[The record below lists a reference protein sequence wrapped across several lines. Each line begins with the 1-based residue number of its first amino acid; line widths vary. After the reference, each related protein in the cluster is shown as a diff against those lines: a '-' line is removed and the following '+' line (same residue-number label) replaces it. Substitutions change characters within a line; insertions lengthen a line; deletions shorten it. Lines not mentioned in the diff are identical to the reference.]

1 MNELVTIPLQAQPEQ
16 AGAPKSTASLPSE
29 PATAT
34 PEAPKADT
42 AKPAETRSA
51 TGRPPRSSR
60 YEVVDVGLQIL
71 KKDGLSAVTLSA
83 IGDRLG
89 LHKVALYTY
98 VKSKDDLLLAMRDEV
113 NRLFDSVF
121 RGFGETAQGAA
132 WPSLEVRDNEGEYK
146 VTAELPGVDEK
157 DVELSVQDGVLTIR
171 GEKKSETE
179 DKERHF
185 SERTYGRFERRIALG
200 DIDEDK
206 ISASFENGVLTVTA
220 PKSPQAQAK
229 IKRIP
234 ISGKTVH

>member
-1 MNELVTIPLQAQPEQ
+1 MEGKSLTPTRGEARDLAPQGRQDWLSPFSGFSGFGSLQ
-16 AGAPKSTASLPSE
+16 
-29 PATAT
+29 
-34 PEAPKADT
+34 
-42 AKPAETRSA
+42 
-51 TGRPPRSSR
+51 
-60 YEVVDVGLQIL
+60 
-71 KKDGLSAVTLSA
+71 TL
-83 IGDRLG
+83 
-89 LHKVALYTY
+89 
-98 VKSKDDLLLAMRDEV
+98 RDEV

-206 ISASFENGVLTVTA
+206 IKASFENGVLTVTA